1 MSSNNVLTRGVISR
15 MQRFW
20 ASDSAP
26 GICLCIAAALALC
39 VANSPWAQAYR
50 GFLDLPILVRA
61 GDFEI
66 AKPLLLWIN
75 DGLMAVF
82 FFVVGLELKRELIEG
97 ELSNWRQALL
107 PVAAAAGGMAV
118 PALIY
123 VAFNAGNP
131 LALRGW
137 AIPAATDIAFAMGV
151 LALLGS
157 RVPRSLKV
165 FLLTVAIADDI
176 GAIIIIAV
184 FYSTAPP
191 VSASLFAGAAFLVLV
206 LMNRAGV
213 TRLSPYL
220 LIGVLLWVAVLKSGV
235 HATLAG
241 VLLAMTVPFKG
252 SNSENGVANGVPSQ
266 PMYSPSRSLERD
278 LHTPVAF
285 GVLPLFAFAN
295 AGVSLEGLTVNQLLH
310 PISLGIA
317 LGLFVG
323 KQAGVM
329 LVTALLVW
337 LRMARLPPGA
347 TWLSFYGVAVLAGI
361 GFTMSLFIGSLA
373 FHDHLPV
380 QLPVD
385 ERLGILLGSALSAIA
400 GYMILRFRTSACA
413 SPP

>member
-1 MSSNNVLTRGVISR
+1 MTSQSRSPLAASSRAQV
-15 MQRFW
+15 FW
-20 ASDSAP
+20 ASESAP
-26 GICLCIAAALALC
+26 GVCLCLAAVLALC
-39 VANSPWAQAYR
+39 IANSPWAQAYR
-50 GFLDLPILVRA
+50 GFLDLPIVVRA
-61 GDFEI
+61 GNFEI

-82 FFVVGLELKRELIEG
+82 FFVVGLELKREVIEG
-97 ELSNWRQALL
+97 ELSHWRQAML
-107 PVAAAAGGMAV
+107 PVAAAAGGIAV

-123 VAFNAGNP
+123 VAFNAGDP
-131 LALRGW
+131 VAVRGW
-137 AIPAATDIAFAMGV
+137 AIPAATDIAFVVGV

-157 RVPRSLKV
+157 RVPRSLKI

-176 GAIIIIAV
+176 GAIIIIAL

-191 VSASLFAGAAFLVLV
+191 LGASLFAGAAFLVLV

-241 VLLAMTVPFKG
+241 VLLAMTVPFKVDG
-252 SNSENGVANGVPSQ
+252 SKDQAPPSS
-266 PMYSPSRSLERD
+266 PPSPSRALERD
-278 LHTPVAF
+278 LHAPIAF

-295 AGVSLEGLTVNQLLH
+295 AGVSFEGLTANQLLH
-310 PISLGIA
+310 PISMGIA

-323 KQAGVM
+323 KQTGVM
-329 LVTALLVW
+329 LVTGLLVW
-337 LRMARLPPGA
+337 LRVACLPPGA

-361 GFTMSLFIGSLA
+361 GFTMSLFVGSLA
-373 FHDHLPV
+373 FHENLPV

-400 GYMILRFRTSACA
+400 GFMILRCCRQMKLPS
-413 SPP
+413 SPGMS